1 MIINKVLK
9 PLMTQLDTRWLV
21 RIITDTDSKL
31 TIETTDAKR
40 LVRLEAALLMFN
52 LMLMLTLNYL
62 NR

>member
-9 PLMTQLDTRWLV
+9 PLMTQLDARWLV
-21 RIITDTDSKL
+21 RIITYTDSKL

-52 LMLMLTLNYL
+52 LMLILILNYL

>member
-1 MIINKVLK
+1 MIKNKVLK
-9 PLMTQLDTRWLV
+9 PLMTQLDARWLV

-31 TIETTDAKR
+31 TIETTNVRR

-52 LMLMLTLNYL
+52 LMLILILNYL